1 MALLK
6 ILQYPDERL
15 HTVADQVPE
24 VTNEVRALV
33 RDMAETMYTAP
44 GIGLAATQVDVHRR
58 IIVIDI
64 SETHDQLLVLINPE
78 IIARSGESD
87 YEEGCLS
94 VPGVYGKVPRSEQ
107 ITVEALDENGVAFT
121 LEAEGLLAVCIQHE
135 MDHLLGKVFVEYW
148 SRLKQT
154 RIQAKFRKLR
164 RNVDVIPI
172 FWFPANSAYS
182 ERLTEKQLRH
192 YTWYPIILPHED
204 HFCWHASFCRGCA

>member
-64 SETHDQLLVLINPE
+64 SETHDQLLVLINPA

-121 LEAEGLLAVCIQHE
+121 LEAEGILAVCIQHE

-164 RNVDVIPI
+164 RNVV
-172 FWFPANSAYS
+172 
-182 ERLTEKQLRH
+182 
-192 YTWYPIILPHED
+192 
-204 HFCWHASFCRGCA
+204 

>member
-33 RDMAETMYTAP
+33 RDMAETMYAAP

-58 IIVIDI
+58 VIVIDI

-78 IIARSGESD
+78 IISRSGESD

-121 LEAEGLLAVCIQHE
+121 LEAEGILAVCIQHE

-154 RIQAKFRKLR
+154 RIQAKFRKQR
-164 RNVDVIPI
+164 RNVM
-172 FWFPANSAYS
+172 
-182 ERLTEKQLRH
+182 
-192 YTWYPIILPHED
+192 
-204 HFCWHASFCRGCA
+204 